1 MEYMRFVTVSCAIF
15 RFRSI
20 AKSYFRRAD
29 GVLLLYDVTCEKSFL
44 NIREWVD
51 MIEVKQYPPQ
61 LYGYHLT
68 HFERSYPGI
77 RNMYNIVIWLSVSTV
92 TLAAFVLSKDMFI

>member
-1 MEYMRFVTVSCAIF
+1 M
-15 RFRSI
+15 
-20 AKSYFRRAD
+20 
-29 GVLLLYDVTCEKSFL
+29 LLYDVTCEKSFL

-51 MIEVKQYPPQ
+51 MIEVKQYRPQ

-68 HFERSYPGI
+68 HFEVRCPGI

-92 TLAAFVLSKDMFI
+92 TLAAFVLSKDI

>member
-1 MEYMRFVTVSCAIF
+1 MYMLNHFL

-44 NIREWVD
+44 NVREWVD
-51 MIEVKQYPPQ
+51 MIEVKRYSPLLKSHQ
-61 LYGYHLT
+61 LAL
-68 HFERSYPGI
+68 FS
-77 RNMYNIVIWLSVSTV
+77 LQQ
-92 TLAAFVLSKDMFI
+92 LAKKFQTY